1 MKRLLLASASQGIA
15 SLPSLA
21 DGEARGLRLLFVP
34 TAAGPGGWEKD
45 WVLRDRAQ
53 FGILGCELVVLDLAS
68 VEADE
73 VKEALAAVDGVFL
86 TGGNAHLLLWH
97 ARRSGFA
104 ELVVPAV
111 ETGSLIYAGTSAGA
125 LLAGPDL
132 APAAAE
138 DNRAV
143 VPELDSTRALG
154 LVDFTILP
162 HDQEPDRA
170 ARHDAIVASHPG
182 REFVRLTDELSVLV
196 RGDEREVVA
205 SPLSA

>member
-1 MKRLLLASASQGIA
+1 VKRLLLASASPGIGTLA
-15 SLPSLA
+15 SLVG
-21 DGEARGLRLLFVP
+21 GETRGLRFLFVP
-34 TAAGPGGWEKD
+34 TAAGADGWEKD
-45 WVLRDRAQ
+45 WVRHDRQQ
-53 FGILGCELVVLDLAS
+53 FDALGCELAVLDLATA
-68 VEADE
+68 EAGE
-73 VKEALAAVDGVFL
+73 VKDALATVDGVFL
-86 TGGNAHLLLWH
+86 TGGNAYVLLWH

-111 ETGSLIYAGTSAGA
+111 ETGSLLYVGTSAGA
-125 LLAGPDL
+125 LLAAPDL

-138 DNRAV
+138 ENRAV

-182 REFVRLTDELSVLV
+182 HDFVRLTDEMSVVV

-205 SPLSA
+205 SPPPV

>member
-1 MKRLLLASASQGIA
+1 VKRLLLASASQGIGA
-15 SLPSLA
+15 LSSLVG
-21 DGEARGLRLLFVP
+21 GETRGLRFAFVP
-34 TAAGPGGWEKD
+34 TAAGADGWEQD
-45 WVLRDRAQ
+45 WVQRDRQQ
-53 FGILGCELVVLDLAS
+53 FGALGCDLAVLDLATA
-68 VEADE
+68 EAGE
-73 VKEALAAVDGVFL
+73 VKEALGAADGVFL

-111 ETGSLIYAGTSAGA
+111 ETGALLYVGTSAGA

-182 REFVRLTDELSVLV
+182 HDFVRLTDEMSVVV
-196 RGDEREVVA
+196 RGEEREVVA
-205 SPLSA
+205 SPLPA